1 MERELL
7 SNLSNISYDSL
18 HLNVSFDRVNGKRYF
33 DCQPKYGSMVPV
45 ANVTIGDFPPENYD
59 DEL

>member
-1 MERELL
+1 MERESFIKRIHRL
-7 SNLSNISYDSL
+7 SDKTIFFLCFS
-18 HLNVSFDRVNGKRYF
+18 VNGKRYF

-45 ANVTIGDFPPENYD
+45 TSVTIGDFPPENYD